1 VNLDRYFG
9 RAARG
14 RRATAHH
21 GKRHVFSRQTARRRR
36 ARLPKT
42 LMTSRLACL

>member
-1 VNLDRYFG
+1 VNLDGYFG

-21 GKRHVFSRQTARRRR
+21 GKRHVFSRRTTRVKR
-36 ARLPKT
+36 AQVP
-42 LMTSRLACL
+42 